1 LICTYIPE
9 SLKINVL
16 TRKFA
21 QDPPIS
27 YPETVPQSGPSKGQ
41 YQSRDVDFWTSGFF
55 PGSIYS
61 LLERAIKYPQSLNTN
76 EAIELSSL
84 QQQLRQVGSSWSEP
98 LHNQAQRTDTHD
110 LGFMIMPSMRP
121 RWEMF
126 HDTGALETIITA
138 AESLYRRFDSRVQ
151 AIRSWDDLDWLTD
164 VSITS
169 MTDDFLVIIDSMCN
183 MDLLFYAAA
192 QSGNKNLADAAVKHS
207 RTLLKSHLRVEMAT
221 REGYSGTLYSTA
233 HLVNFFPETGVI
245 KGTHTAQGYDKDST
259 WSRGQAWAILGYAQ
273 AYHWSGHAEFLDA
286 ACGLAEY
293 FLLRLDNAPE
303 CVEIEVQGVKDR
315 VCGRYVPLW
324 DFDAPIENPRYPL
337 RDSSAGVVAA
347 NGMLVLSQALNGQGN
362 YISARR
368 YLEAAL
374 MIVQDALDFALAKE
388 KTYMAVA
395 KDGALEVLD
404 SEPGERFDSI
414 LKNATV
420 CNNPAC
426 FGKSRTWDHGL
437 VYGDYYLIEFGT
449 RLLRLG
455 II

>member
-1 LICTYIPE
+1 M
-9 SLKINVL
+9 L
-16 TRKFA
+16 TRKFV
-21 QDPPIS
+21 QDPPTS
-27 YPETVPQSGPSKGQ
+27 YPETVPQSGPSEGQ
-41 YQSRDVDFWTSGFF
+41 YQSREVDFWTSGFF

-84 QQQLRQVGSSWSEP
+84 QQQLQQVGSSWSEP
-98 LHNQAQRTDTHD
+98 LHNQARRTDTHD

-138 AESLYRRFDSRVQ
+138 AESLYSRFDPRVQ
-151 AIRSWDDLDWLTD
+151 AIRSWDDLDWLTG
-164 VSITS
+164 VNITS
-169 MTDDFLVIIDSMCN
+169 TTDDFLVIVDSMCN

-207 RTLLKSHLRVEMAT
+207 RSLLRSHLRVETAT
-221 REGYSGTLYSTA
+221 RVGYNGTLYSTI

-245 KGTHTAQGYDKDST
+245 KETHTAQGYHNDST
-259 WSRGQAWAILGYAQ
+259 WSRGQAWAILGHAQ
-273 AYHWSGHAEFLDA
+273 AYHWSGHTEFLDA

-293 FLLRLDNAPE
+293 FLLRLENAPE
-303 CVEIEVQGVKDR
+303 CVEIKDAR
-315 VCGRYVPLW
+315 VEGGFCGRYVPLW
-324 DFDAPIENPRYPL
+324 DFDAPIENIRSPL

-347 NGMLVLSQALNGQGN
+347 NGMLVLSQALNGQGKH
-362 YISARR
+362 ISAAR
-368 YLEAAL
+368 YLEAAF
-374 MIVQDALDFALAKE
+374 MIVQDTLDFALAKE
-388 KTYMAVA
+388 KSYLAVG
-395 KDGALEVLD
+395 KGGALKVLD
-404 SEPGERFDSI
+404 SELGERFDSI

-420 CNNPAC
+420 CNNPASL
-426 FGKSRTWDHGL
+426 GKSRTWDHGL